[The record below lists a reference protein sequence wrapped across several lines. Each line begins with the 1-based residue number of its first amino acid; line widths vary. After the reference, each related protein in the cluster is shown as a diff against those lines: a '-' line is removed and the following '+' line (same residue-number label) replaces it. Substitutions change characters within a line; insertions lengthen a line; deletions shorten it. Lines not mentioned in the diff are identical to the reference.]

1 MADNYLERK
10 MEEYHSGKLTPTRRS
25 GVTSPRHLS
34 GAISL
39 TLAARCIVVAT
50 RCAATTAAVVR
61 AFRRGDCK
69 VSFSDSDLRRGT
81 RLAQDSGARYYG
93 DRDIAA
99 IAADMHSRGESID
112 MLICDSEAVSDAM
125 AADTSAH
132 IVALAPAR
140 GSDSAALTA
149 TAGTAV
155 TTLCGG
161 SDDAIARM
169 CLIAAAEGYEFIRGK
184 SYDLS
189 RGQSDVCD
197 R

>member
-1 MADNYLERK
+1 
-10 MEEYHSGKLTPTRRS
+10 MEEYRSGKLAPTRRS
-25 GVTSPRHLS
+25 GITAARHHS
-34 GAISL
+34 GTISL

-50 RCAATTAAVVR
+50 RSAATTAAVVH

-99 IAADMHSRGESID
+99 IAADMHGRGESID
-112 MLICDSEAVSDAM
+112 MVICDSEAVSDAA

-132 IVALAPAR
+132 IVALAPAH
-140 GSDSAALTA
+140 DCYTTA
-149 TAGTAV
+149 PSGKASV

-184 SYDLS
+184 CYDLS
-189 RGQSDVCD
+189 RSQSDVCD